1 MLRSSCLARMSPPKH
16 TLFTFRTKVHTVR
29 LSFLATQVNR
39 LKLQWG
45 KCTVNSTTLIKEN
58 LVFCPDPVQKMK
70 STGSGYGTNH
80 QSKYRRTN
88 YLTSG
93 ASAVHRVALYEVATG
108 WIWLIILT
116 ENHGQYIID
125 TCMYTLNL
133 CNWSRSSHQE
143 CTLN

>member
-1 MLRSSCLARMSPPKH
+1 MHDYDRMKHDLCQLNFVTGAQGPPAEFKH
-16 TLFTFRTKVHTVR
+16 
-29 LSFLATQVNR
+29 
-39 LKLQWG
+39 KLNCSEE
-45 KCTVNSTTLIKEN
+45 KNSTTLIKEN

-108 WIWLIILT
+108 WI
-116 ENHGQYIID
+116 
-125 TCMYTLNL
+125 
-133 CNWSRSSHQE
+133 
-143 CTLN
+143 